1 MTADTKATERPWSF
15 DELGGSKPDG
25 LGYIYGPGGHRYIDE
40 ITHHGVAH
48 RSREENLANAELIVR
63 AVNSYDPAL
72 QDKLTKAVK
81 ALEQCATPFTL
92 PNIDDLSGDALE
104 KSVAIFRCLVEH
116 ALAVQTA
123 ANTVLR
129 SIKESE

>member
-48 RSREENLANAELIVR
+48 RSREENLANAALIVR
-63 AVNSYDPAL
+63 AVNAHPNLLSVLKQIEDFSSDPTSVSLARAAREYVGAL
-72 QDKLTKAVK
+72 
-81 ALEQCATPFTL
+81 P
-92 PNIDDLSGDALE
+92 
-104 KSVAIFRCLVEH
+104 
-116 ALAVQTA
+116 
-123 ANTVLR
+123 
-129 SIKESE
+129 